1 MQTNCAF
8 ELSSITDIIQ
18 AVVSVVNLLF
28 VAGVFL
34 YEKRQNRKDIIKEK
48 KEYWY
53 RETLLHR
60 GIDVCENAF
69 DDMEKIINRVSSLCE
84 NHAQNQ
90 DEDEMRKSCMFDN
103 LQEKL
108 DAMKLDADVED
119 AEVDVSDVDEDWE
132 EKEARR
138 HLKDLT
144 KKVVVPEKQR
154 KVKVIKPKYKKVGG
168 EMYGQL
174 R

>member
-8 ELSSITDIIQ
+8 DLNSITDIIQ
-18 AVVSVVNLLF
+18 AVVSVVNLFF

-34 YEKRQNRKDIIKEK
+34 YEKQQNRKDIIKEK

-69 DDMEKIINRVSSLCE
+69 DDMEKIINRVSSLCK

-90 DEDEMRKSCMFDN
+90 D
-103 LQEKL
+103 
-108 DAMKLDADVED
+108 
-119 AEVDVSDVDEDWE
+119 
-132 EKEARR
+132 
-138 HLKDLT
+138 
-144 KKVVVPEKQR
+144 
-154 KVKVIKPKYKKVGG
+154 
-168 EMYGQL
+168 
-174 R
+174 